1 MIVVKFG
8 GSSVGTAESIK
19 VVGDVLIEK
28 SGKHDCFVVVSAVGG
43 VTNKLI
49 EMAQCAEKGV
59 SDYEIFLREIE
70 EIHLALVK
78 ALISVKLQ
86 SSVLGGIK
94 LIINELEEVLKG
106 IFVLKENSSKSF
118 DFVCGIGE
126 RLSSLIIFK
135 YLNSL
140 SQDVNLVDPTKIII
154 CTNEFGTGKILI
166 EKSREKDAEHR
177 KLREFDSIAKK
188 LDASKSINILLDEK
202 GKLISTIKL
211 KSMLH
216 GYQLSSERNLNFII
230 GGPDGTC
237 NNMKQAV
244 HENISLSMMTL
255 PHLLARI
262 LLLEQIYRALSI
274 LINHPYH
281 K

>member
-1 MIVVKFG
+1 MNI
-8 GSSVGTAESIK
+8 SILAIGRILNSPYK
-19 VVGDVLIEK
+19 SASDHYIRNIQSISKK
-28 SGKHDCFVVVSAVGG
+28 SG
-43 VTNKLI
+43 
-49 EMAQCAEKGV
+49 
-59 SDYEIFLREIE
+59 
-70 EIHLALVK
+70 
-78 ALISVKLQ
+78 ISNFTV
-86 SSVLGGIK
+86 
-94 LIINELEEVLKG
+94 NE
-106 IFVLKENSSKSF
+106 
-118 DFVCGIGE
+118 
-126 RLSSLIIFK
+126 
-135 YLNSL
+135 
-140 SQDVNLVDPTKIII
+140 
-154 CTNEFGTGKILI
+154 I

-216 GYQLSSERNLNFII
+216 EYQLSSERNLNFII